1 MKNPGR
7 FEFSKQNQKSRAI
20 TRILQGGF
28 FLTRKPHRGSTF
40 GCIRS
45 GFAVAALIVA
55 FAAFQHLS
63 GVKAEGG
70 PAQPAGSPFRVLAPI
85 ASGNL
90 LLFPVVREDGKPV
103 GETPFITLDEGLK
116 SGEVEVTEAG
126 RARGLVRPRS
136 GVVGVAPYN
145 NGQDINHPR
154 PQVVEPEEDLTGG
167 AEVNTLV
174 LVNHSKRPL
183 LLLAGEIVTG
193 GKQDRIVA
201 KDRIVPAGSDPI
213 DLSVFCIEPGRWTES
228 SSTFGGSSKS
238 STHSFMVQPTV
249 RERAMAGQDQQQVW
263 DSVHG
268 AISQMEVAA
277 APSASSAS
285 AGRGYYPSAIGTTS
299 YAKVMQSEAVS
310 AKVDE
315 AAAPVMQAREQV
327 LAKLRDEHAIGV
339 VVAVRGDIIWADL
352 FANTNLL
359 ARYWTKLV
367 RSYAAESLTVGADR
381 AAPSVADAQHFLDAP
396 TSGSETSDSEVGVY
410 RYRELTSGR
419 TETFVLESL
428 LPGTGYD
435 VHISKMKLREVAWRA
450 PKPHFVH
457 PEPMIRPEVPV
468 LPVEPEINR

>member
-1 MKNPGR
+1 MKNLGR
-7 FEFSKQNQKSRAI
+7 FGR
-20 TRILQGGF
+20 
-28 FLTRKPHRGSTF
+28 F
-40 GCIRS
+40 GLV
-45 GFAVAALIVA
+45 FAALLVA
-55 FAAFQHLS
+55 FAVFQHLS
-63 GVKAEGG
+63 GVKAAGG
-70 PAQPAGSPFRVLAPI
+70 PAQPAGSSFRVLAPI
-85 ASGNL
+85 VSGNL

-126 RARGLVRPRS
+126 RARGLVRPRN
-136 GVVGVAPYN
+136 GVVGVPPYN
-145 NGQDINHPR
+145 NGQDIDHPR
-154 PQVVEPEEDLTGG
+154 PQFVEPGEDYTGG

-201 KDRIVPAGSDPI
+201 KDRIVPADSDPI

-228 SSTFGGSSKS
+228 SSTFGASSKS
-238 STHSFMVQPTV
+238 SARSFMVQPTV
-249 RERAMAGQDQQQVW
+249 RERAMADQDQQQVW

-277 APSASSAS
+277 PPASGAS
-285 AGRGYYPSAIGTTS
+285 AGSGYHSGTTS

-310 AKVDE
+310 EKVDE

-359 ARYWTKLV
+359 SRYWTKLV
-367 RSYAAESLTVGADR
+367 RSYAAESLTEGADR

-457 PEPMIRPEVPV
+457 PEPMIRPDVPPS
-468 LPVEPEINR
+468 PVEPEIYR